1 MIYIFILYLNNSLYS
16 IANEISTDID
26 DFKLN
31 ISQDL
36 AQALRLFEIKVRCN
50 LTDNAFNQIMRASN
64 ISISIYQIKTTLKK
78 LVNTEPQWIDMCI
91 NSCCAYTG
99 QFENEMLC
107 PYCNESRYD
116 QKKNRVT
123 NLRVFPL

>member
-1 MIYIFILYLNNSLYS
+1 LIYIFILYLNNSLYS

-64 ISISIYQIKTTLKK
+64 ISISIYSNKNNIKKIGK
-78 LVNTEPQWIDMCI
+78 
-91 NSCCAYTG
+91 Y
-99 QFENEMLC
+99 
-107 PYCNESRYD
+107 
-116 QKKNRVT
+116 
-123 NLRVFPL
+123 